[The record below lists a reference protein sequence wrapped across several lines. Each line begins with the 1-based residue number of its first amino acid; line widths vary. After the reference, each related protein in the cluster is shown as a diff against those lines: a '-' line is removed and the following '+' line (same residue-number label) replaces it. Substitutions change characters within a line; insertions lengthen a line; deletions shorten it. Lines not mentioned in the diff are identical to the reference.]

1 MKKTLLLGRAALLLV
16 LAIMWGGDLSAQ
28 TTVTIGNGTS
38 SSYFLP
44 YNLLQRWC
52 YAEYIYSS
60 SDINQKE
67 DKDITSIAFYYIGNH
82 NGESFTFDLYMKNDT
97 KSSYSSGTD
106 YAHMSSSDKYYS
118 GTLTL
123 PNSAGWVTITLDNSF
138 NYNHEKN
145 LIVAINRTDKT
156 EGSSGYSTT
165 AGFYTTT
172 NSTTNYSIHYAYSTG
187 DSPYNPATISS
198 SGSVVKGYP
207 NIQITFDDGD
217 SCLSPTDL
225 EAEVTSASTA
235 NLSWTTDGE
244 EDKWI
249 LEYSTDEDFS
259 VPANITTSDTLTT
272 NSHEITGLT
281 SHTTYYARVKAV
293 CSKDDTSEWSDSV
306 DFTTLYTASIP
317 YKYCFESSDTLE
329 CWTLRDL
336 YASSQIS
343 TTTAKSGTHSFDFY
357 NNSTERSQYLITPEL
372 TGTSNGIHVS
382 LYFKQQLSGPTIQ
395 IGYSKED
402 YLTTSFTWDDAK
414 SSTNNTFIKYEYN
427 CPAGTKFVAIRY
439 NSSNYTH
446 IYVDDIALT
455 VPTYNPSDGN
465 WNSTSSWSNGA
476 VPTSSSDIVI
486 SSDITIPS
494 GCSATA
500 NTLLV
505 GEGSLK
511 IASGGTLTI
520 TNRIDNTIAAN
531 LVIEDGGQLITSS
544 TGVAATVQKD
554 ITASTA
560 KSGEGWYTI
569 ASSVNNPTIASAT
582 NLATGTYDLYRFEE
596 SEQEKPWENYKA
608 HSSTDFTTLENGRGY
623 LYRNGDDKTLSFT
636 GDLNVGNMSYTI
648 TNSGGDFAGF
658 NLIGN
663 PYPHNIYKGA
673 YTAIPNYSGSTLNTG
688 FHTLTNEGAWSTG
701 TDNSTAILPGQG
713 IMVEATKAG
722 TLTILDKTSS
732 SSSKYNNEYIR
743 FTVEN
748 AEYSDDA
755 YAWFDKGYGLHKIDH
770 RNPAIPMLYIPQ
782 DGEDYSIA
790 IMKDNTEAF
799 GLNFKANTTGSYTLK
814 YKAKGNFDYLHV
826 IDRLTGKDTDM
837 LLDGEYSFVGST
849 QDDEAR
855 FIVKL
860 AYKPNYGSS
869 DETVFAYQSGSE
881 IFVSGEGELQV
892 FDVTGR
898 IVSTETIN
906 GVKAVSVPAQGVYV
920 FRLVGEN
927 VKTQKI
933 VVR

>member
-1 MKKTLLLGRAALLLV
+1 MKKTLLLGRATLLLV
-16 LAIMWGGDLSAQ
+16 LAIMWGGDLMAQ
-28 TTVTIGNGTS
+28 KTLPYTCDFNITSLSDEGWTTSGTPSTGTNIYTSSGHTWSGHTEVKCYRFSTGNGTYTAQYLISPELATS
-38 SSYFLP
+38 STGLNLEFW
-44 YNLLQRWC
+44 YNG
-52 YAEYIYSS
+52 SNS
-60 SDINQKE
+60 
-67 DKDITSIAFYYIGNH
+67 H
-82 NGESFTFDLYMKNDT
+82 NIK
-97 KSSYSSGTD
+97 
-106 YAHMSSSDKYYS
+106 
-118 GTLTL
+118 
-123 PNSAGWVTITLDNSF
+123 I
-138 NYNHEKN
+138 
-145 LIVAINRTDKT
+145 
-156 EGSSGYSTT
+156 GYSTT
-165 AGFYTTT
+165 NNNTTSFTWIDDKAFSSSSYTKYSTEIKVSGIKYIALFFYDNTGSWQSKFIDDVSIAALTTSCSAPT
-172 NSTTNYSIHYAYSTG
+172 LSSTVVVSSTT
-187 DSPYNPATISS
+187 
-198 SGSVVKGYP
+198 
-207 NIQITFDDGD
+207 
-217 SCLSPTDL
+217 
-225 EAEVTSASTA
+225 AS
-235 NLSWTTDGE
+235 LSWTAGGE
-244 EDKWI
+244 EKEWT

-259 VPANITTSDTLTT
+259 VPANITTIDDLTT
-272 NSHEITGLT
+272 ASKELT
-281 SHTTYYARVKAV
+281 ELTDGTTYYARVKAN
-293 CSKDDTSEWSDSV
+293 CSESEESDWSKSV
-306 DFTTLYTASIP
+306 SFTTLCTESIP
-317 YKYCFESSDTLE
+317 YSYGFEDTDELD
-329 CWTLRDL
+329 CWTLKDTHTNTT
-336 YASSQIS
+336 I
-343 TTTAKSGTHSFDFY
+343 TTAQHNSGSNSFYFFSSSA
-357 NNSTERSQYLITPEL
+357 NPKQYLITPEL
-372 TGTSNGIHVS
+372 SGTEHGVHVEFYIYS
-382 LYFKQQLSGPTIQ
+382 TLTSAKFH
-395 IGYSKED
+395 IGYS
-402 YLTTSFTWDDAK
+402 TTDHLIESFTWY
-414 SSTNNTFIKYEYN
+414 TENNPSKASEWLLYSYN
-427 CPAGTKFVAIRY
+427 CPENTKFIAVKFVQTLSLYI
-439 NSSNYTH
+439 
-446 IYVDDIALT
+446 DDIALT

-494 GCSATA
+494 GCSASA

-505 GEGSLK
+505 GEGSLT

-569 ASSVNNPTIASAT
+569 ASAVNNPAITSGT
-582 NLATGTYDLYRFEE
+582 NLTDGTYDLYRFEE

-623 LYRNGDDKTLSFT
+623 LYRNGANKTLSFT
-636 GDLNVGNMSYTI
+636 GDINVGNVSYSV

-673 YTAIPNYSGSTLNTG
+673 GTAIPNYSGSTLNTG
-688 FHTLTNEGAWSTG
+688 FYTLTNEGAWSTG

-732 SSSKYNNEYIR
+732 SGSKYNSEYIR

-770 RNPAIPMLYIPQ
+770 RNPAIPMLYIPK

-814 YKAKGNFDYLHV
+814 YKSNGNFDYLHV
-826 IDRLTGKDTDM
+826 IDRMTGEDTDM